1 MKRTKNVGPLILA
14 FMGLAAVV
22 LAVPT
27 VIEGLAPSSFMPH
40 GHCYFW
46 KPNLLWLHTLSD
58 AVILLSYLS
67 IPAMLAFFVR
77 ERRDIPFPRVFWFF
91 VAFIVLC
98 GLTHGVSIITTW
110 EPVYWA
116 EGWIK
121 AATALVSV
129 ATALLLVPTLPK
141 ALDLRSPTE
150 LEALNVELQ
159 ATVRELEE
167 SNRKLAQARSD
178 LEDFAHIASHDLRAP
193 LRGIS
198 MMLAW
203 LEEDHGE
210 ELKPDALELVQDSR
224 GRAGRLDTMVQ
235 DLLIYARADQQER
248 APEPVDVRA
257 EAEAL
262 GQLLPTDR
270 GFALTVH
277 GSPGAVTLQKTPWVT
292 ALRNLVSNAA
302 KHHDRDDGTI
312 EVTLALEDGA
322 LLATVVDDG
331 PGIPPE
337 HRERVFEPFKTLK
350 PRDETEGSGMGLAF
364 VRKAAEVHGGSVELV
379 ESEGRGCTFVLR
391 WPVE

>member
-1 MKRTKNVGPLILA
+1 MKRVKNAGPLILL
-14 FMGLAAVV
+14 FMGIAAVT

-27 VIEGLAPSSFMPH
+27 VIEGLAPTSFMPH

-46 KPNLLWLHTLSD
+46 KPGLLWLHTLSD
-58 AVILLSYLS
+58 ALIFLSYLS
-67 IPAMLAFFVR
+67 IPALLAFFVR
-77 ERRDIPFPRVFWFF
+77 SRPDVPFPRVFWFF

-98 GLTHGVSIITTW
+98 GITHGVSIITTW
-110 EPVYWA
+110 QPVYWA

-129 ATALLLVPTLPK
+129 ATALLMVPTLPK
-141 ALDLRSPTE
+141 ALDLKSPTE
-150 LEALNVELQ
+150 LEALNTELQ

-198 MMLAW
+198 MLLAW
-203 LEEDHGE
+203 LEEDHGA
-210 ELKPDALELVQDSR
+210 ELKPEAVELIRDSR

-235 DLLIYARADQQER
+235 DLLSYARAEQQQR
-248 APEPVDVRA
+248 APEPVDVRE

-262 GQLLPTDR
+262 RQLLPADR
-270 GFALTVH
+270 SFALTVD
-277 GSPGAVTLQKTPWVT
+277 GSPGAVMLQKTPWVT

-302 KHHDRDDGTI
+302 KHHDRESGTI
-312 EVTLALEDGA
+312 EVTLAIEDGA
-322 LLATVVDDG
+322 LLATVKDDG

-364 VRKAAEVHGGSVELV
+364 VRKVAELHGGSIELA
-379 ESEGRGCTFVLR
+379 EREGRGSTFVLR